1 MALVKF
7 NALSYQLKVRVTNEM
22 YKLLATRQIELNER
36 MTDMPTAENSTQMF
50 YEVLDL
56 NKAIRTYINSILDHN
71 VTTQHDVHEDQFNA
85 ERLLAVCTD
94 TWYLI
99 ACITDQQK
107 PEEHL
112 SDLFTLAYDIEQ
124 SQDAMYEQFF

>member
-1 MALVKF
+1 
-7 NALSYQLKVRVTNEM
+7 
-22 YKLLATRQIELNER
+22 

-56 NKAIRTYINSILDHN
+56 NKAIRTYVNSILDHN
-71 VTTQHDVHEDQFNA
+71 VAMQHDAHKDQFNA

-99 ACITDQQK
+99 ACIIDQQK

-112 SDLFTLAYDIEQ
+112 NDLFTLAYDVEQ
-124 SQDAMYEQFF
+124 SQDAMYEEFF